1 MVDNSDGKK
10 EESSASHEETHQKES
25 NSLPPGDGGGFGE
38 GGGDARQCDEL
49 VINSE
54 SDAFKV
60 LEAALNRELGDL
72 PCSIRFDG
80 WPILTIK
87 LEGKGYD
94 STITSDMA
102 SGLVE
107 LQHAINRAYARAVHS
122 STNARVLT
130 DHERKEIQFKAKVQQ
145 GSSLIEV
152 NLGEFAETAATA
164 LVGKMEP
171 VHWVVTVIGL
181 ATVAGSVAA
190 YKAYLRHRSED
201 KKLSDGAARDIAL
214 SQEETRRL
222 QVMANA
228 TREVPLLRHAQ
239 EDFDEARHGI
249 VKGTSD
255 AQQLTVSGVP
265 LDHTSAQIIT
275 MAKRTTSREL
285 QLNGHYEIRK
295 VEWPQAGE
303 VRLTVYNVDTHREF
317 SASLHDDSLDQK
329 QTALL
334 QEAEWKRSTIYL
346 SINATELRGEITKAT
361 IVGVQPVRSE
371 PPDDVATAS
380 E

>member
-1 MVDNSDGKK
+1 MVDNDDGKK
-10 EESSASHEETHQKES
+10 KEPSASQDETQRRVS
-25 NSLPPGDGGGFGE
+25 NPLPTDEGGGSGDGGGNAE
-38 GGGDARQCDEL
+38 QCDQL
-49 VINSE
+49 VITSE
-54 SDAFKV
+54 DDAFKV
-60 LEAALNRELGDL
+60 LEAALKRELGEL

-80 WPILTIK
+80 WPVLTIK

-122 STNARVLT
+122 STNARGLT
-130 DHERKEIQFKAKVQQ
+130 DHERKEIQFKAKVKQ

-152 NLGEFAETAATA
+152 NLGEFAETVATA

-171 VHWVVTVIGL
+171 VHWVVTVLGL
-181 ATVAGSVAA
+181 AAVAGSVAA

-201 KKLSDGAARDIAL
+201 KKLSDETARDIAL
-214 SQEETRRL
+214 SQEETKRL

-228 TREVPLLRHAQ
+228 TREVPLLQHAR

-255 AQQLTVSGVP
+255 AQQLTVNGVP

-275 MAKRTTSREL
+275 MSKRTASREL

-295 VEWPQAGE
+295 VEWPQDGE
-303 VRLTVYNVDTHREF
+303 VRLTVHNVDTHREF
-317 SASLHDDSLDQK
+317 SALLHDDSLDKK

-334 QEAEWKRSTIYL
+334 QEAEWRRSTIYL

-361 IVGVQPVRSE
+361 IVGVQPVRPA
-371 PPDDVATAS
+371 PPDDVAIAS

>member
-1 MVDNSDGKK
+1 MVDSNDKK
-10 EESSASHEETHQKES
+10 KGSSTSKGESNPEESNPQRPDGQNDFGDKHE
-25 NSLPPGDGGGFGE
+25 DV
-38 GGGDARQCDEL
+38 ARGDEL

-54 SDAFKV
+54 SEAFKV
-60 LEAALNRELGDL
+60 LEAALNRELRDL
-72 PCSIRFDG
+72 PCSIRFEG
-80 WPILTIK
+80 WPILVIK
-87 LEGKGYD
+87 LEGEGYD

-130 DHERKEIQFKAKVQQ
+130 DHERREIQFKAKVRQ

-152 NLGEFAETAATA
+152 NLGEFAETVATA

-171 VHWVVTVIGL
+171 LHWVVTVLGL
-181 ATVAGSVAA
+181 AAVAGSVAA

-201 KKLSDGAARDIAL
+201 KKLTEGTARDIAL
-214 SQEETRRL
+214 SQEETKRL
-222 QVMANA
+222 RVMASA
-228 TREVPLLRHAQ
+228 TREIPLLENAR

-249 VKGTSD
+249 VKGTGD
-255 AQQLTVSGVP
+255 AQQITVSGIP

-275 MAKRTTSREL
+275 MSKRTASREL

-295 VEWPQAGE
+295 VEWQPDGE
-303 VRLTVYNVDTHREF
+303 VRLTVHNVDTHREF
-317 SASLHDDSLDQK
+317 SASLNDGSLEK
-329 QTALL
+329 SQTELL

-346 SINATELRGEITKAT
+346 SINASELRGEITKAT
-361 IVGVQPVRSE
+361 IVGVQPIRFASPTGAASGSSE
-371 PPDDVATAS
+371 
-380 E
+380 